1 MINPLVSVVV
11 PVYNVEHYIHRSVDS
26 LLNQTYPYL
35 DIILVD
41 DGSSDLS
48 PQICDEY
55 AKRDGRIRV
64 IHKKNGG
71 VSDAR
76 NVGLDMVRGKYLTFL
91 DSDDYIAV
99 NAIEQFV
106 QVIQEQDVDIVC
118 CGINIVDSYGNIY
131 DYRRGDIS
139 FRMRGEDVV
148 KLLFK
153 DVFPY
158 NFAHSKLYKSSL
170 FDGIRFP
177 FDRIYEDMATTYR
190 VISRANNVYCMKDCM
205 YYYERGREGNIT
217 SELHSPKAAWSYYC
231 GCLNCKEYIS
241 FCEANIQ
248 YREMLS
254 IIVNK
259 LYIWSKLCLEASIPL
274 GWNEYN
280 AYNKKIKRILE
291 DIFIPIP
298 IKLKLIMKFSNIY
311 YYLWP
316 LIKRRR

>member
-259 LYIWSKLCLEASIPL
+259 LYIWGKLCLEASIPL